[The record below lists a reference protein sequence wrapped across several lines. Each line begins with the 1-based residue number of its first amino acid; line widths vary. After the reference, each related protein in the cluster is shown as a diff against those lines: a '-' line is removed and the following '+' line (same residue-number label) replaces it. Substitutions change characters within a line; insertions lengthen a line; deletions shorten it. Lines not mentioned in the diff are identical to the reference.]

1 MAVQFFFNSKK
12 SAVSAET
19 PSHDGHVIM
28 NGTGSG
34 TLLLIHGLTG
44 TPNEMRYLANY
55 FHRKKG
61 YTVICPRLANH
72 GAPLSVLKRSHW
84 QDFYTSV
91 IEAFTAVRS
100 TIDGPIFAAGLS
112 MGALLSLLLA
122 EEFPGQIAG
131 VSCLSPTLFYD
142 GWNIPWYSKVLLPLV
157 YATPLK
163 HVVYFKEDPP
173 YGIKNKTLQKRVHKY
188 YAAADFNDL
197 QGVAEYGYPYF
208 PLTLLHQLY
217 KLIAHLIGKLPA
229 INVPVQLIQA
239 RDDDMTSIRNST
251 FIYDKIGSTLKELVF
266 LDDCYHVIT
275 ADQERAAVA
284 RNMDSF
290 FSKIITGAEKVDDKD
305 THYDAIAADCL
316 TAPV

>member
-1 MAVQFFFNSKK
+1 MQ
-12 SAVSAET
+12 
-19 PSHDGHVIM
+19 
-28 NGTGSG
+28 GTGIG

-55 FHRKKG
+55 FHKKKG

-100 TIDGPIFAAGLS
+100 KIDGPIFAAGLS

-142 GWNIPWYSKVLLPLV
+142 GWNIPWYSKVLLPLF

-173 YGIKNKTLQKRVHKY
+173 YGIKNKTLQKRIHKY

-217 KLIAHLIGKLPA
+217 KLIGHLIGKLPA

-251 FIYDKIGSTLKELVF
+251 FIYDKIGSTLKEIVL

-275 ADQERAAVA
+275 ADQERAVVA

-290 FSKIITGAEKVDDKD
+290 FSKIITGAEKLGDKD
-305 THYDAIAADCL
+305 IHYDAIAADCL

>member
-1 MAVQFFFNSKK
+1 VAVKFFFNTRG
-12 SAVSAET
+12 AGPEAGIR
-19 PSHDGHVIM
+19 DGDNILTGRGK
-28 NGTGSG
+28 GTVF
-34 TLLLIHGLTG
+34 LIHGLTG
-44 TPNEMRYLANY
+44 TPNEMRYLANF
-55 FHRKKG
+55 FHKKKG

-72 GAPLSVLKRSHW
+72 GAPLSTLKKSHW
-84 QDFYTSV
+84 QEFYSSV
-91 IEAFTAVRS
+91 REAFLRARKEF
-100 TIDGPIFAAGLS
+100 DGPVFAAGLS

-122 EEFPGQIAG
+122 EEFPGQVAG

-142 GWNIPWYSKVLLPLV
+142 GWNIPWYSKILLPLF

-173 YGIKNKTLQKRVHKY
+173 YGIKNKTLQKRIHTY
-188 YAAADFNDL
+188 YSAADFNDL
-197 QGVAEYGYPYF
+197 QGVADYGYPYF

-217 KLIAHLIGKLPA
+217 KLIGHLIGKLPA

-251 FIYDKIGSTLKELVF
+251 FIYEKIGSTLKEIVL

-290 FSKIITGAEKVDDKD
+290 FSKIITGAEKLNDKD
-305 THYDAIAADCL
+305 IHYDAIAADCL
-316 TAPV
+316 TATV